1 MEKEE
6 VQVKDV
12 GEINPD
18 IVTPEQK
25 EAAVINEA
33 VDKGEVAEEYKVKE
47 EDGVYKIN
55 LDNPPNQPKE
65 VKSKE
70 KSKPSKDAVQKSSS
84 DDSDVHVKKPQNTE
98 SVQGVDKSVRNAKEK
113 ETVENKEKLLEKT
126 EDSTSDSPL
135 ELITDDEKPTDKVE
149 KVAEVE
155 TPTEETQTNIQE
167 EPKQLLP
174 ENVDKLVKFMEETGG
189 SVEDYVNLNKDL
201 SKMDNTTLL
210 REYYKTTKPHLD
222 VDDVDFLFTKNFAYD
237 EEADDPSE
245 VKAKKLAFKEEL
257 YNAQNYFKGAKDKYY
272 ADLKLSKQNDIAPEY
287 LEAMEHYKMSQQQT
301 EEHKNLQKTFVDKTN
316 KVFNDAFKGFDFKVG
331 ENKYRFKI
339 EDSKKVK
346 DFQSNISNF
355 VNQFLDDKGTVADA
369 KGYHKALFTAQNAD
383 KIANHFYEQGRAD
396 AVRDAE
402 KKSKNINM
410 NPRQDASS
418 VVTSSGEKIRVVSGD
433 SSDKLRIKWK

>member
-18 IVTPEQK
+18 VVTPEQK
-25 EAAVINEA
+25 EAAVINDA

-47 EDGVYKIN
+47 EDGVYKID
-55 LDNPPNQPKE
+55 LDNPPNQSKE

-70 KSKPSKDAVQKSSS
+70 ESKPNKDAVQKSSS
-84 DDSDVHVKKPQNTE
+84 DDSDVHVKEPKNTE
-98 SVQGVDKSVRNAKEK
+98 SVQGVDKSVRSAEEK
-113 ETVENKEKLLEKT
+113 ETPENKEKVLEKT
-126 EDSTSDSPL
+126 EKSTSDSPL
-135 ELITDDEKPTDKVE
+135 ELITDDEEPTEKVE
-149 KVAEVE
+149 KVAETPAAE
-155 TPTEETQTNIQE
+155 TKENIQE
-167 EPKQLLP
+167 EPKQVLP

-245 VKAKKLAFKEEL
+245 VKAKRLAFKEEL

-287 LEAMEHYKMSQQQT
+287 LEAMEHYKESQQQT
-301 EEHKNLQKTFVDKTN
+301 EEHKNLQKTFIDKTN
-316 KVFNDAFKGFDFKVG
+316 KVFNDEFKGFDFKVG

-383 KIANHFYEQGRAD
+383 KVANHFYEQGRAD
-396 AVRDAE
+396 AIREAA

-410 NPRQDASS
+410 EPRQDASS
-418 VVTSSGEKIRVVSGD
+418 IVTSGGEKIRVVTGD

>member
-1 MEKEE
+1 MEEQE

-18 IVTPEQK
+18 VVTPEQK
-25 EAAVINEA
+25 EAAVINDA

-47 EDGVYKIN
+47 EDGVYKID

-65 VKSKE
+65 VKSK
-70 KSKPSKDAVQKSSS
+70 PNKDAIQGETT
-84 DDSDVHVKKPQNTE
+84 D
-98 SVQGVDKSVRNAKEK
+98 SVQDTGEK
-113 ETVENKEKLLEKT
+113 GSESGEKAELALRGQSNKEDKTPETKEEVLEKT

-135 ELITDDEKPTDKVE
+135 ELITDDEEPTKKVE
-149 KVAEVE
+149 KVAE
-155 TPTEETQTNIQE
+155 TPAAEIQENIQE
-167 EPKQLLP
+167 EPKQVLP

-245 VKAKKLAFKEEL
+245 VKAKRLAFKEEL

-287 LEAMEHYKMSQQQT
+287 LEAMEHYKASQQQT
-301 EEHKNLQKTFVDKTN
+301 EEHKNLQKTFIDKTN
-316 KVFNDAFKGFDFKVG
+316 KVFNDEFKGFDFKVG

-346 DFQSNISNF
+346 NFQSNISNF

-396 AVRDAE
+396 AIREAA

-410 NPRQDASS
+410 EPRQDASS
-418 VVTSSGEKIRVVSGD
+418 IVTSSGEKIRVVSGD